1 MSAMPAGWTELS
13 ETPPVPTLPDRTAL
27 PERIVLPDRATRR
40 AELKIARRSQR
51 RWAIGACSILVAFFA
66 FTVGMLELLH

>member
-13 ETPPVPTLPDRTAL
+13 ESPRASAL
-27 PERIVLPDRATRR
+27 PVRTQRRTDRR
-40 AELKIARRSQR
+40 AELKVARRSRR
-51 RWAIGACSILVAFFA
+51 RWAVAAGAILVGFFG

>member
-13 ETPPVPTLPDRTAL
+13 ESPRVTSLPAQAQR
-27 PERIVLPDRATRR
+27 RADRR
-40 AELKIARRSQR
+40 AEMKEARRSRR
-51 RWAIGACSILVAFFA
+51 RWAIAAGSILVGAFG

>member
-13 ETPPVPTLPDRTAL
+13 ETPRVAAL
-27 PERIVLPDRATRR
+27 PARVPRRADRR
-40 AELKIARRSQR
+40 AELRVARRSRR
-51 RWAIGACSILVAFFA
+51 RWAVAGGSILVGSFA

>member
-13 ETPPVPTLPDRTAL
+13 ESPRVPAL
-27 PERIVLPDRATRR
+27 QGRVTRRADRR
-40 AELKIARRSQR
+40 AELKVARRSRR
-51 RWAIGACSILVAFFA
+51 RWAIVACSILVVSFA

>member
-13 ETPPVPTLPDRTAL
+13 DSPRVPAVADRRT
-27 PERIVLPDRATRR
+27 RRADRR
-40 AELKIARRSQR
+40 AELKLQRRSRR
-51 RWAIGACSILVAFFA
+51 RWAIAAVSILVGFFA

>member
-1 MSAMPAGWTELS
+1 MPA
-13 ETPPVPTLPDRTAL
+13 
-27 PERIVLPDRATRR
+27 LPDRATLPDRVTRRADRR

-51 RWAIGACSILVAFFA
+51 RWAIAASSILVVSFA

>member
-13 ETPPVPTLPDRTAL
+13 ETPRVPAL
-27 PERIVLPDRATRR
+27 QGRVARRADRR
-40 AELKIARRSQR
+40 AELKVARRSQR
-51 RWAIGACSILVAFFA
+51 RWAIAACSILVVFFA

>member
-13 ETPPVPTLPDRTAL
+13 ESPRMPAL
-27 PERIVLPDRATRR
+27 PGRVTRRVDRR
-40 AELKIARRSQR
+40 AELKVARRSQR
-51 RWAIGACSILVAFFA
+51 RWAIAACSILVAFFA

>member
-13 ETPPVPTLPDRTAL
+13 ESTLMPALPDRATS
-27 PERIVLPDRATRR
+27 PDRATRR
-40 AELKIARRSQR
+40 SDRRAELKMARRSQR
-51 RWAIGACSILVAFFA
+51 RWAIAASSILVLSFA